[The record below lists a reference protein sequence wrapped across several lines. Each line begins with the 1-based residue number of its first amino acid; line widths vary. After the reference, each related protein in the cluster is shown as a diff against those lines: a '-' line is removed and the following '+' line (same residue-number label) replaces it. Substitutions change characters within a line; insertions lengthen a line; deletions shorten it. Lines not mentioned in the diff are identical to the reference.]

1 MKQIRVS
8 TVPRSKTIMMMLVML
23 TNPMDLVLMLLMM
36 VMPEG

>member
-1 MKQIRVS
+1 MVQIRVS